1 MNKFLLFIIILILS
15 PSISQA
21 QTYNDG
27 CMNMSV
33 KAIWSWNEEYEDPF
47 ANDESSWQWY
57 IADNA
62 NIDGAGYLGG
72 GCLQQGGSFQI
83 GWWNH
88 SDYTMNNFSYGV
100 LNSPNAATVPAYLN
114 LRGRYEGDDCGGNC
128 DHNNG
133 GIFTCFGDQD
143 DYIFNDLVSSFIDY
157 RFAAPNSD
165 NVFQR
170 FTNWHGSADYGGE
183 FTVNYTSPRPNT
195 ATTSYSTICDDGSS
209 GAVTLTSTGAE
220 FGGSYEWY
228 VGAAF
233 DYVGSGSSIMVD
245 PILDA
250 NGGTSV
256 VYHVY
261 TKNGSLNSLC
271 YKDIT
276 IDIVNCDFNCTSAQ
290 NTTSKTITPFTNGF
304 NFGNVTTSG
313 YPAGSYITDV
323 NVSTSFIKNNPNNDI
338 GFELIASASGLSCTS
353 TSLVNEQFAGNG
365 QALASV
371 LFDEQSSNSV
381 ISGTFDP
388 QFTSVMDPTDDLSC
402 YNWFSPN
409 RNWNLRV
416 DHSGSSTFQVTE
428 FDVEVCACKPAT
440 SASITESGTNAIT
453 LCETQGGTL
462 ELNVSGSL
470 GAIDAGG
477 FGDEVRWFQ
486 DVCYTGPFVGS
497 GNPFTITAPTIPG
510 TYTYYANYYVDGV
523 ACDIPSMIAD
533 ECQSITITVSAEPVA
548 GAVVQGGNIIIDI
561 CENTSPGLFTLV
573 GSNQS
578 TPGVN
583 IARWESST
591 DGGINWS
598 PIVNLLPTYN
608 PGTLSTVGI
617 YYYRAVLSNLGCG
630 DTYSDFIIVNVF
642 ETPDAGSTA
651 LLTTGNTYCSDTIFR
666 MSTSGYSGA
675 LQWQI
680 SSDNGLS
687 YSDIPGQSSD
697 DLTYL
702 VTNTT
707 ELPID
712 YLFRVK
718 ASNLPCADYFSSPAE
733 AITIYP
739 ATLGG
744 TLTASQDV
752 CLNGFAADLN
762 LINVHGD
769 SIIWEM
775 DDNIAFSSPTDLA
788 HVQKVIGLDNILTSA
803 TMGIISSTQY
813 VRARVI
819 NDYCT
824 EAVSNTITLTSYTP
838 PTNSISAN
846 QNLCVGDVPDVLM
859 GSLPTGGIGTF
870 AFQWQSSPMGS
881 GSWTDIGGA
890 TAQNYNPVSYTTNTD
905 FRRVVSSGPCD
916 SISPKVTVVYNVNPS
931 YTSITPSNI
940 TCYGADNGSISI
952 LALNTDSF
960 SIDNGMNYSFSG
972 SFTNLAAGFYNIV
985 IKNTNDCSLAYGAN
999 PVEIVEPLEISFTTI
1014 NVDPSCSNTSNGSIT
1029 INTTNGVGVLN
1040 YSLNGGGTQT
1050 GNTFSGLSAGT
1061 YNILVSDAGSCSD
1074 TASVTL
1080 TDSYT
1085 LTLNLDSVINT
1096 SCFGQADGSLHIG
1109 TSGGQSPFTFSVDG
1123 VNYQPDSVFTGLAS
1137 GLYTVYTA
1145 DNNGCVASSS
1155 ATISES
1161 PQLLIVLDSVNN
1173 VLCNGQSTGAAYI
1186 WVSGGTGVYTYLW
1199 SNGAMTQD
1207 LENAPEGSYNV
1218 LVSSGACSASL
1229 NLTINEP
1236 TILAANLVSVNDV
1249 SCNGGTNGVV
1259 DVSVSGGTTPYSY
1272 LWSNGDTIED
1282 LFGVIA
1288 GSYSLTVTDANNCTS
1303 VINATIG
1310 QSTTL
1315 TIVGSGT
1322 NSSCSNSADGNVS
1335 IAVTGGL
1342 SPYQYSLN
1350 GGPAQSSNSFT
1361 GLSAAFYI
1369 LSVTDVNGC
1378 SAAGNALVLN
1388 DYTLTLSTASFT
1400 NVSCAGQNDGQVQLT
1415 TAGGQSPF
1423 SFTINGALV
1432 QTDSLFANLS
1442 AGFYT
1447 FEVTDAN
1454 GCSSSVSTTISENA
1468 PMVLSLDSVSNVL
1481 CTGDATGA
1489 AYISVNGGDG
1499 SYMYAWTGAGTST
1512 MEDITNAVAGS
1523 YNVSVIDGVGCSA
1536 TLSVT
1541 IFSPFALS
1549 AAISNVNHVS
1559 CNGESD
1565 GSIDVSIAGGT
1576 PNYTFSWSDGTS
1588 VVGISEDLSGVGVG
1602 NYTLTVTDDN
1612 GCDVVISQS
1621 ITENTLLS
1629 GTISSIDALCFDEEG
1644 TANVSVNG
1652 GVTPYQYLWSNFDT
1666 ASNAMALSEGMI
1678 SVIVTD
1684 QSGCTIQ
1691 LFDTIHVPTAPIS
1704 ISALVQ
1710 NVSCFGLSD
1719 GSIAE
1724 SVSGGTG
1731 TYTITY
1737 SPGGS
1742 NSNLT
1747 AGVYTVNVLDANGCS
1762 ASESYTIIEP
1772 NQILTSLSVT
1782 NPSCFGEQTGMA
1794 VAGATNGTAPYTF
1807 SWNTTPIQVG
1817 IVAVNLLGDVDYVV
1831 TVADVNGCIA
1841 FDTARVVN
1849 PVEIVLNTIP
1859 TSVSCISNANGE
1871 VVVQAQGGNLPYEYQ
1886 LNGFLQ
1892 ADSVFENLT
1901 AGNYIVFVTDNT
1913 NCSAS
1918 SSFTVSS
1925 ASSMQAEIEAAGN
1938 DMNYMT
1944 DQLHIVS
1951 GEEVNLNVNFIN
1963 DAGNTIVGYNW
1974 IPTEIDTIR
1983 NPSFFPT
1990 DDITVQVEVLEMING
2005 NICSVFDTLQIN
2017 VSQESLIF
2025 IPTAFSPN
2033 NAGQNNFFEMN
2044 VLGGE
2049 NLNVQIFNRWGEEV
2063 FSNPAQGNGPNNVND
2078 ASLTDGTNPRN
2089 AWDGKYNEIDV
2100 PTGSYVYKVE
2110 VTYFDGGTKLIKG
2123 SVTVIR

>member
-1 MNKFLLFIIILILS
+1 MNKFLLFIIILVLS

-27 CMNMSV
+27 CMNLTV
-33 KAIWSWNEEYEDPF
+33 KATWSWNEEYEDPF

-381 ISGTFDP
+381 ISGAFDP

-583 IARWESST
+583 IARWESSN

-744 TLTASQDV
+744 TLAASQDV

-819 NDYCT
+819 NDYCA

-890 TAQNYNPVSYTTNTD
+890 TAQNYNPVSYTINTD
-905 FRRVVSSGPCD
+905 FRRVTSSGPCD
-916 SISPKVTVVYNVNPS
+916 SISPKVTVVYNVNTS

-960 SIDNGMNYSFSG
+960 SIDNGMNYSFFG
-972 SFTNLAAGFYNIV
+972 SFTNLAPGFYNIV

-1080 TDSYT
+1080 ADSYT
-1085 LTLNLDSVINT
+1085 LTLNVDSVINT
-1096 SCFGQADGSLHIG
+1096 SCFGQADGSLHLG

-1145 DNNGCVASSS
+1145 DNNGCIASSS
-1155 ATISES
+1155 ATILES

-1173 VLCNGQSTGAAYI
+1173 VLCNGQNTGAAYI
-1186 WVSGGTGVYTYLW
+1186 WVSGGTGIYTYLW

-1249 SCNGGTNGVV
+1249 SCNGGTNGLV
-1259 DVSVSGGTTPYSY
+1259 DVSVSGGTTPYTY

-1282 LFGVIA
+1282 L
-1288 GSYSLTVTDANNCTS
+1288 
-1303 VINATIG
+1303 
-1310 QSTTL
+1310 
-1315 TIVGSGT
+1315 
-1322 NSSCSNSADGNVS
+1322 
-1335 IAVTGGL
+1335 
-1342 SPYQYSLN
+1342 
-1350 GGPAQSSNSFT
+1350 
-1361 GLSAAFYI
+1361 
-1369 LSVTDVNGC
+1369 
-1378 SAAGNALVLN
+1378 
-1388 DYTLTLSTASFT
+1388 
-1400 NVSCAGQNDGQVQLT
+1400 
-1415 TAGGQSPF
+1415 
-1423 SFTINGALV
+1423 
-1432 QTDSLFANLS
+1432 
-1442 AGFYT
+1442 
-1447 FEVTDAN
+1447 
-1454 GCSSSVSTTISENA
+1454 
-1468 PMVLSLDSVSNVL
+1468 
-1481 CTGDATGA
+1481 
-1489 AYISVNGGDG
+1489 
-1499 SYMYAWTGAGTST
+1499 
-1512 MEDITNAVAGS
+1512 
-1523 YNVSVIDGVGCSA
+1523 
-1536 TLSVT
+1536 
-1541 IFSPFALS
+1541 
-1549 AAISNVNHVS
+1549 
-1559 CNGESD
+1559 
-1565 GSIDVSIAGGT
+1565 
-1576 PNYTFSWSDGTS
+1576 
-1588 VVGISEDLSGVGVG
+1588 SGVGAG
-1602 NYTLTVTDDN
+1602 IYTLTVTDDN

-1629 GTISSIDALCFDEEG
+1629 GTISSTDALCFDEEG

-1652 GVTPYQYLWSNFDT
+1652 GVAPYQYLWSNFDT

-1704 ISALVQ
+1704 ISAIVQ

-1724 SVSGGTG
+1724 TVSGGTG
-1731 TYTITY
+1731 TSIITY

-1742 NSNLT
+1742 NTNLT
-1747 AGVYTVNVLDANGCS
+1747 AGVYTVNVVDANGCS

-1782 NPSCFGEQTGMA
+1782 NPACFGEQSGMA
-1794 VAGATNGTAPYTF
+1794 VAGAINGTAPYTF

-1831 TVADVNGCIA
+1831 TVTDVNGCIA

-1925 ASSMQAEIEAAGN
+1925 ASSMQAEIEATGN

-1974 IPTEIDTIR
+1974 IPAEIDTIR

-1990 DDITVQVEVLEMING
+1990 DDITVRVEVLEMING
-2005 NICSVFDTLQIN
+2005 NVCSVFDTLQIN